1 MINAIH
7 NAVLNLL
14 FDFGTAGSGLHWHAI
29 FHLVTFDCCYI
40 IVIENY
46 EPTPRSSDIMHAIQ
60 HYLIKEMADKTQ
72 LSTDTIR
79 FYEKK
84 QLIQPSFRADNNYR
98 YYDDEALK
106 RLIFIKRCRALDMSL
121 QEISQLLTL
130 TQQPTQGCQ
139 VVDQLI
145 EQHIQ
150 QVEHK
155 IAELQSFQQ
164 QLHELRQSCSSTT
177 TIDQCPILKQLES
190 TQ

>member
-1 MINAIH
+1 
-7 NAVLNLL
+7 
-14 FDFGTAGSGLHWHAI
+14 
-29 FHLVTFDCCYI
+29 
-40 IVIENY
+40 
-46 EPTPRSSDIMHAIQ
+46 MHAIQ

-72 LSTDTIR
+72 LSKDTIR